1 MTNTVFCSPLTI
13 AEIETLHNKYGLVI
27 EINDGEVVSANFE

>member
-1 MTNTVFCSPLTI
+1 MPKNEFCSPLTI
-13 AEIETLHNKYGLVI
+13 AEIETLHNKYGLVV